1 MKRIIKIF
9 TIVSLAFIIK
19 FYLFD
24 LPRCT
29 YALKEYCYVQKDLDS
44 LQNVRIIQLIKN
56 NNALVEYLKW
66 HREETTAK

>member
-1 MKRIIKIF
+1 MKRIIKIL
-9 TIVSLAFIIK
+9 TIVSLAFVLK

-44 LQNVRIIQLIKN
+44 LQTEYIIQLIKN
-56 NNALVEYLKW
+56 NNALVEYLKGNNK
-66 HREETTAK
+66 TTAQ